1 MLRRCSLTLTHALNH
16 ALNHTLT
23 HTLTQASAILIAAAT
38 VCGLAGSAMAATP
51 RDMLVVAMAF
61 DDIISLDPAE
71 AFEPSTAE
79 VLGNSYER
87 LIRLDPSDPSQLE
100 GELASSWKVSADGRT
115 FSFEIKPGLKF
126 ASGNPLGAEDVAW
139 SLQRAVMLDKTPA
152 FILAQFGLAKENAK
166 QRIKATGA
174 RTVELTTDST
184 FAPSFVLNCLTAGV
198 ASVVDK
204 RLLLSKERDGDL
216 GHAWLKTNY
225 AGSGPLK
232 IREWRANEVVALERN
247 EHHAGAS
254 NVLARVIYRHLKESA
269 TQRLLLEKGD
279 VDIARNL
286 GPLDLQA
293 LAARSDI
300 KTVSRAKGTLYYIG
314 LNQRNPNLAKPE
326 VREALKWLV
335 DYQGIADT
343 IVKNIGVVHQ
353 SFLPEGMLGASAK
366 NPYKLD
372 VPRARALLAKAGLA
386 KGFKVTMDTRS
397 KQPET
402 AIAEALQQTMK
413 QAGVELEIVPGDGKQ
428 VVTKYRARRHEMF
441 IGIWGADYWDP
452 HTNAD
457 TFARNPD
464 NGDDA
469 KAKTLA
475 WRNAWVIPALT
486 KKADAAVREPDTQR
500 RRALYEDLQSEVR
513 DRSPFVILF
522 QEIEVAAYRSNLQG
536 LRLGPTS
543 DANYLYTVSK
553 P

>member
-1 MLRRCSLTLTHALNH
+1 MLRRCSLTLTH